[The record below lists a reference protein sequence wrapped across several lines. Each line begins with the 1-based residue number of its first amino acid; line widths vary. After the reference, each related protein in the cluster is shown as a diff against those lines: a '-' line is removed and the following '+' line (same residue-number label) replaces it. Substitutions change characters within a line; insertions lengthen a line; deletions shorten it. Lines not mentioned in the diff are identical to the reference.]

1 MTTEFTWKIDNIL
14 VLQEPQPNYIV
25 EIGFTLTGKDGETS
39 ASTVGRV
46 AFDPANPAEQF
57 VAFETLDE
65 RTLIK
70 WVKKVLTEEG
80 VTSQE
85 AIVQSK
91 IDEIVTPPVVPQSV
105 EFPWKANLFTV
116 QI

>member
-1 MTTEFTWKIDNIL
+1 MATEFTWKITNIL

-25 EIGFTLTGKDGETS
+25 ELGFTLTGKDGDVTV
-39 ASTVGRV
+39 STNGRV

-57 VAFETLDE
+57 VAFETLEE
-65 RTLIK
+65 RTLVK
-70 WVKKVLTEEG
+70 WVKEVLTEEG
-80 VTSQE
+80 VASQE